1 MTFAFPYA
9 AALPLL
15 YLLFRLL
22 RRRGSTGSIAAPS
35 ASLLRELPM
44 SMRLRLRTP
53 TLLALEAITVLSLTI
68 GAARPQKI
76 TILDQPEL
84 GRNIMLA
91 IDVSNSMSG
100 EDFPTALGM
109 TSRMQGVKTVVAE
122 YVRSRSHD
130 RVGLI
135 VFGNTAYLQSPLTN
149 DIKLVESLVQ
159 QLQPR
164 MAGDG
169 TAIGDGLGLSLKRLK
184 DIEGT
189 SKAIILITDG
199 VNTAGQV
206 TPLKAA
212 QIAQNLGI
220 QIHTIGIGSGS
231 TPLGGSGLGG
241 IFGTGRQVM
250 AEFDEATLKE
260 IAKMTK
266 GVYFNA
272 TSLEGFK
279 EIYRQIDEL
288 SQTEEERPA
297 KPIVHEL
304 FLQWAL
310 IGLAGLILSLAG
322 QATVFRR
329 LP

>member
-1 MTFAFPYA
+1 
-9 AALPLL
+9 
-15 YLLFRLL
+15 
-22 RRRGSTGSIAAPS
+22 
-35 ASLLRELPM
+35 
-44 SMRLRLRTP
+44 MRLRLRTP
-53 TLLALEAITVLSLTI
+53 TLLALEVITVLCLAI
-68 GAARPQKI
+68 AAARPQKI

-84 GRNIMLA
+84 GRNIMLV
-91 IDVSNSMSG
+91 IDASNSMSG

-122 YVRSRSHD
+122 YVRSRSND

-135 VFGNTAYLQSPLTN
+135 VFGNTSYLQSPLTN
-149 DIKLVESLVQ
+149 DIKLVESLVE

-169 TAIGDGLGLSLKRLK
+169 TAIGDGLGLALKRLK

-212 QIAQNLGI
+212 QIAQSLGI

-231 TPLGGSGLGG
+231 TPLSGGGLGG

-260 IAKMTK
+260 IARLTN

-288 SQTEEERPA
+288 SQTEEQQPA

-310 IGLAGLILSLAG
+310 IAFVSLILSLVS